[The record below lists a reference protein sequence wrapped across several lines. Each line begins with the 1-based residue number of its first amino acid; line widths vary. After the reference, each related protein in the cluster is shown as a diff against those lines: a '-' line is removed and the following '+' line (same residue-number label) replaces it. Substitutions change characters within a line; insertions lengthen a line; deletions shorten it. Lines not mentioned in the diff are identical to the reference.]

1 MITLQNVSFSYSG
14 EHGTGDGVSEIDLT
28 IKDGEFIVLCG
39 ESGCGKTT
47 VTRLINGLAPHFYEG
62 EMSGSVMIGDVCVN
76 TENLSD
82 IAALTGSVFQNPKSQ
97 FFNLDTTGELV
108 FGCENLGIPR
118 EQIQQR
124 LEKTKRDLQ
133 LDNLMDRDIF
143 ELSGGEKQQIACA
156 SCYTADP
163 RVFVL
168 DEPSSNLDKRAIQR
182 LHRMLVKIKAA
193 GKTVIIAEHR
203 LYYLM
208 DVADRFIYMRSGKIE
223 RIFTRDEMKALTESD
238 LTALGLRLTDMQSLA
253 VLARKEDAARETPVK
268 CSTPKTAAK
277 DGAPITDTELS
288 GEQPVKNNASSESQL
303 VSKPA
308 LEALDITCGYGST
321 RVLDIERLALPE
333 HSIVALIG
341 DNGSGKSTFAQAL
354 AGLIPSNGSIA
365 VGGAYLTAEERS
377 KRSFMVMQDVNR
389 QLFADSV
396 LEEVMMNTG
405 ASAADAEAVLARL
418 GILELKDRHPASL
431 SGGQKQRT
439 AIASA
444 LCAKKDLLIFDEPTS
459 GLDRRGM
466 ERFGSLLRELQTS
479 AALSLVIT
487 HDPELIM
494 SCCTHILHIENGRVL
509 AFYPLNK
516 AGIER
521 VSSYF
526 LQESDENTSRK
537 RDKQSSISKILQYAG
552 AHRRTIY
559 KAALCMTLGAA
570 ASIIPYL
577 LVYTILEQVLNGSV
591 PTLAGSGKMLAGIL
605 LAEIVYAVFY
615 MYGFQLSHRAAYN
628 TLENIRRFLQENLE
642 RKPLGKV
649 REMGSGAIKKLF
661 TDDIESIELLLAH
674 MIPEGIANLTVAVF
688 ALVTILVIDWQLAL
702 LTCVV
707 IALGISISGQM
718 YRVGVEQMGSYFAA
732 AKRLNNTIIE
742 YVNGMEVV
750 RVFNRQDE
758 FGERFASS
766 VTAYRDFALSWYKV
780 SFPWMALYG
789 SLFSNILLYSLP
801 FGTLLILLGQLTLA
815 RYILAICLSFGIAPL
830 LLRCMSFIGAVPQAS
845 YKIQALEKAF
855 DSCGGVNTPTL
866 CVVTKGIKPDCNHL
880 MRTTHPDDCVG
891 VVDYPELKTGTAPFS
906 GTGHDIEFRN
916 VRFAYK
922 DLEVLKDVSFTA
934 QERQMTAL
942 VGASGSGKSTAAK
955 LLVHYYDVSGGEVLI
970 GGQNI
975 REMSLEALNEQI
987 AYVSQDVFLFN
998 KSIADNIRI
1007 GKKGATDEEI
1017 IAAAKKTQADE
1028 FIRELPDGYATLAGE
1043 AGSKL
1048 SGGQRQRI
1056 AFARAILKDAPIVIL
1071 DEATAFI
1078 DPENEQKMNQAI
1090 FEIVR
1095 DKTVIVIAHKMK
1107 SIMNANR
1114 IIVLKDGRIA
1124 ASGCHAELIKNCP
1137 EYQNLWRISEET
1149 ADWTVRGKEKKTL

>member
-1 MITLQNVSFSYSG
+1 MLKTSLFSYSG

-28 IKDGEFIVLCG
+28 IKDGEFVVLCG

-193 GKTVIIAEHR
+193 GKTVVIAEHR

-208 DVADRFIYMRSGKIE
+208 DVADRFIYMRGGRIE
-223 RIFTRDEMKALTESD
+223 RIFTRDEMKALSESD
-238 LTALGLRLTDMQSLA
+238 LTTLGLRLTDMQFLA
-253 VLARKEDAARETPVK
+253 ALARKEDAAQETPVK
-268 CSTPKTAAK
+268 SSTLPET
-277 DGAPITDTELS
+277 
-288 GEQPVKNNASSESQL
+288 QP

-308 LEALDITCGYGST
+308 LEALDVTCGYGST

-494 SCCTHILHIENGRVL
+494 RCCTHILHIENGRVL
-509 AFYPLNK
+509 AFYPLNQ

-521 VSSYF
+521 VSAYF
-526 LQESDENTSRK
+526 LQGSDENTSRK
-537 RDKQSSISKILQYAG
+537 RDKQSSIGKILQYAG

-605 LAEIVYAVFY
+605 LAEIVYAVLY

-642 RKPLGKV
+642 RKPLGKI

-661 TDDIESIELLLAH
+661 IDDIESIELLLAH

-688 ALVTILVIDWQLAL
+688 ALVFLLVIDWQLAL
-702 LTCVV
+702 VTCVV
-707 IALGISISGQM
+707 IALGISVSGQM
-718 YRVGVEQMGSYFAA
+718 YRVGIDQMGSYFAA

-801 FGTLLILLGQLTLA
+801 FGTLLILLGQLTLT
-815 RYILAICLSFGIAPL
+815 RYILIICLSFGIAPL

-855 DSCGGVNTPTL
+855 
-866 CVVTKGIKPDCNHL
+866 
-880 MRTTHPDDCVG
+880 
-891 VVDYPELKTGTAPFS
+891 DYPELKTGTAPFS

-1007 GKKGATDEEI
+1007 GKKSATDDEV
-1017 IAAAKKTQADE
+1017 IAAAKKAQADE

-1090 FEIVR
+1090 SEIVR
-1095 DKTVIVIAHKMK
+1095 DKTIIVIAHKMK

-1124 ASGCHAELIKNCP
+1124 ASGCHAELIKTSP

-1149 ADWTVRGKEKKTL
+1149 ADWTVRGK

>member
-1 MITLQNVSFSYSG
+1 MINFKNVSFSYSG

-28 IKDGEFIVLCG
+28 IKDGEFVVLCG

-62 EMSGSVMIGDVCVN
+62 EMSGSVMIGDVRVN

-193 GKTVIIAEHR
+193 GKTVVIAEHR

-223 RIFTRDEMKALTESD
+223 RIFTRDEMKALSESD
-238 LTALGLRLTDMQSLA
+238 LTALGLRLTDMQFLA
-253 VLARKEDAARETPVK
+253 ALARKEDAARETPVK
-268 CSTPKTAAK
+268 GSTPKTAAK
-277 DGAPITDTELS
+277 DGAPIIDTELS
-288 GEQPVKNNASSESQL
+288 GEQQVKNNASSESQL

-308 LEALDITCGYGST
+308 LEALDVTCGYGST

-466 ERFGSLLRELQTS
+466 ERFGSLLRDLQTS

-707 IALGISISGQM
+707 IALGISVSGQM

-815 RYILAICLSFGIAPL
+815 RYILIICLSFGIAPL

-855 DSCGGVNTPTL
+855 D
-866 CVVTKGIKPDCNHL
+866 
-880 MRTTHPDDCVG
+880 
-891 VVDYPELKTGTAPFS
+891 YPELKTGMAPFS
-906 GTGHDIEFRN
+906 GMGHDIEFRN

-975 REMSLEALNEQI
+975 RDMSLEALNEQI

-1017 IAAAKKTQADE
+1017 IAAAKKAQADE

-1078 DPENEQKMNQAI
+1078 DPENEQKMNQGLR
-1090 FEIVR
+1090 EIVR
-1095 DKTVIVIAHKMK
+1095 DKTVIVIAHKMQ
-1107 SIMNANR
+1107 SIMNADR

-1124 ASGCHAELIKNCP
+1124 GHGRHTELIETCT

-1149 ADWTVRGKEKKTL
+1149 AEWTVRGKENRDEK

>member
-28 IKDGEFIVLCG
+28 IKDGEFVVLCG

-193 GKTVIIAEHR
+193 GKTVVIAEHR

-208 DVADRFIYMRSGKIE
+208 DVVDRFIYMRGGRIE
-223 RIFTRDEMKALTESD
+223 RIFTRDEMKALSESD
-238 LTALGLRLTDMQSLA
+238 LTTLGLRLTDMQFLA
-253 VLARKEDAARETPVK
+253 ALARKEDAAQETLVK
-268 CSTPKTAAK
+268 SSTLPET
-277 DGAPITDTELS
+277 
-288 GEQPVKNNASSESQL
+288 QP

-308 LEALDITCGYGST
+308 LEALDVTCGYGST

-365 VGGAYLTAEERS
+365 VGGAYLAAEERS

-405 ASAADAEAVLARL
+405 ASAADAEEVLARL

-444 LCAKKDLLIFDEPTS
+444 LCAKKDVLIFDEPTS

-521 VSSYF
+521 VSTYF

-552 AHRRTIY
+552 AHRHTIY
-559 KAALCMTLGAA
+559 QAALCMTLGAA

-707 IALGISISGQM
+707 IALGISVSGQM

-815 RYILAICLSFGIAPL
+815 RYILIICLSFGIAPL

-855 DSCGGVNTPTL
+855 
-866 CVVTKGIKPDCNHL
+866 
-880 MRTTHPDDCVG
+880 
-891 VVDYPELKTGTAPFS
+891 DYPELKTGTAPFS

-942 VGASGSGKSTAAK
+942 VGSSGSGKSTAAK

-1017 IAAAKKTQADE
+1017 IAAAKKAQADE

-1056 AFARAILKDAPIVIL
+1056 AFARAILKDASIVIL

-1090 FEIVR
+1090 SEIVR
-1095 DKTVIVIAHKMK
+1095 DKTIIVIAHKMK

-1124 ASGCHAELIKNCP
+1124 ASGCHAELIKTCP

>member
-1 MITLQNVSFSYSG
+1 MINFKNVSFSYSG

-28 IKDGEFIVLCG
+28 IKDGEFVVLCG

-62 EMSGSVMIGDVCVN
+62 GMSGSVMIGDVCVN

-163 RVFVL
+163 QVFVL

-193 GKTVIIAEHR
+193 GKTVVIAEHR

-223 RIFTRDEMKALTESD
+223 RIFTRDEMKALSESD
-238 LTALGLRLTDMQSLA
+238 LTALGLRLTNMESLA
-253 VLARKEDAARETPVK
+253 VLARKEDAAQKTPVK
-268 CSTPKTAAK
+268 SSTPKTAAK

-288 GEQPVKNNASSESQL
+288 GEQPVKNNASPESQL

-308 LEALDITCGYGST
+308 LEALDVTCGYGST

-405 ASAADAEAVLARL
+405 ASAADAEEVLARL

-559 KAALCMTLGAA
+559 QAALCMTLGAA
-570 ASIIPYL
+570 ASIVPYL

-707 IALGISISGQM
+707 IALGISVSGQM

-789 SLFSNILLYSLP
+789 SLFSNILLYTLP

-815 RYILAICLSFGIAPL
+815 RYILIICLSFGIAPL

-855 DSCGGVNTPTL
+855 
-866 CVVTKGIKPDCNHL
+866 
-880 MRTTHPDDCVG
+880 
-891 VVDYPELKTGTAPFS
+891 DYPELKTGTAPFS

-975 REMSLEALNEQI
+975 HEMSLEALNERI

-1017 IAAAKKTQADE
+1017 IAAAKKAQADE

-1090 FEIVR
+1090 SEIVR

-1124 ASGCHAELIKNCP
+1124 ASGCHAELIKTSP

-1149 ADWTVRGKEKKTL
+1149 ADWTVRGKEGRPL

>member
-1 MITLQNVSFSYSG
+1 MINFKNVSFSYSG

-28 IKDGEFIVLCG
+28 IKDGEFVVLCG

-156 SCYTADP
+156 SCYTAAP
-163 RVFVL
+163 GVFVL

-182 LHRMLVKIKAA
+182 LHRMLIKIKAA
-193 GKTVIIAEHR
+193 GKTVVIAEHR

-223 RIFTRDEMKALTESD
+223 RIFTRDEMKALSESD
-238 LTALGLRLTDMQSLA
+238 LAALGLRLTDMQFLA
-253 VLARKEDAARETPVK
+253 ALARKEDAAQETTVK
-268 CSTPKTAAK
+268 HST
-277 DGAPITDTELS
+277 PITDGELPEGRPAKNGEPSVSQSYTE
-288 GEQPVKNNASSESQL
+288 P

-308 LEALDITCGYGST
+308 LEALDVTCGYGST

-333 HSIVALIG
+333 HSVVALIG
-341 DNGSGKSTFAQAL
+341 DNGSGKSTFAQVL

-405 ASAADAEAVLARL
+405 VSAADAEAVLARL

-526 LQESDENTSRK
+526 LQENDENTSRK

-559 KAALCMTLGAA
+559 QAALCMTLGAA

-707 IALGISISGQM
+707 IALGISVSGQM
-718 YRVGVEQMGSYFAA
+718 YRVGVEQIGSYFAA

-815 RYILAICLSFGIAPL
+815 RYILIICLSFGIAPL

-855 DSCGGVNTPTL
+855 
-866 CVVTKGIKPDCNHL
+866 
-880 MRTTHPDDCVG
+880 
-891 VVDYPELKTGTAPFS
+891 DYPELKTGTAPFS

-955 LLVHYYDVSGGEVLI
+955 LLVHYYDVSGGGVLI

-975 REMSLEALNEQI
+975 REMGLEALNEQI

-1017 IAAAKKTQADE
+1017 IAAAKKAQADE

-1056 AFARAILKDAPIVIL
+1056 AFARAILKDAPIVVL

-1090 FEIVR
+1090 SEIVR

-1124 ASGCHAELIKNCP
+1124 ASGCHAELIKTSP

-1149 ADWTVRGKEKKTL
+1149 TDWTVRGK

>member
-1 MITLQNVSFSYSG
+1 M
-14 EHGTGDGVSEIDLT
+14 
-28 IKDGEFIVLCG
+28 
-39 ESGCGKTT
+39 
-47 VTRLINGLAPHFYEG
+47 
-62 EMSGSVMIGDVCVN
+62 
-76 TENLSD
+76 
-82 IAALTGSVFQNPKSQ
+82 
-97 FFNLDTTGELV
+97 
-108 FGCENLGIPR
+108 
-118 EQIQQR
+118 
-124 LEKTKRDLQ
+124 
-133 LDNLMDRDIF
+133 
-143 ELSGGEKQQIACA
+143 
-156 SCYTADP
+156 
-163 RVFVL
+163 
-168 DEPSSNLDKRAIQR
+168 
-182 LHRMLVKIKAA
+182 
-193 GKTVIIAEHR
+193 
-203 LYYLM
+203 
-208 DVADRFIYMRSGKIE
+208 
-223 RIFTRDEMKALTESD
+223 
-238 LTALGLRLTDMQSLA
+238 
-253 VLARKEDAARETPVK
+253 
-268 CSTPKTAAK
+268 
-277 DGAPITDTELS
+277 
-288 GEQPVKNNASSESQL
+288 
-303 VSKPA
+303 
-308 LEALDITCGYGST
+308 
-321 RVLDIERLALPE
+321 LDIERLALPE

-354 AGLIPSNGSIA
+354 AGLIPANGSIA
-365 VGGAYLTAEERS
+365 VDGAYMTAEERS
-377 KRSFMVMQDVNR
+377 TCSFMVMQDVNR

-405 ASAADAEAVLARL
+405 ASAVDAEAILERL

-444 LCAKKDLLIFDEPTS
+444 LCAKKDVLLFDEPTS

-479 AALSLVIT
+479 AALLLVIT

-521 VSSYF
+521 VSAYF

-537 RDKQSSISKILQYAG
+537 RDKQSSVSKILQYAG

-559 KAALCMTLGAA
+559 QAALCMTLGAA
-570 ASIIPYL
+570 ASIVPYL
-577 LVYTILEQVLNGSV
+577 LVYTILEQVLTGSV
-591 PTLAGSGKMLAGIL
+591 PTLAGNGKMLAGIL
-605 LAEIVYAVFY
+605 FAQVVYAVLY

-649 REMGSGAIKKLF
+649 KEMGSGAIKKLF

-674 MIPEGIANLTVAVF
+674 IIPEGIANLTVAVF
-688 ALVTILVIDWQLAL
+688 ALAVLLVIDWQLAL

-707 IALGISISGQM
+707 IALGISVSGQM
-718 YRVGVEQMGSYFAA
+718 YRVGIDQMGSYFAA

-758 FGERFASS
+758 FGARFASS

-801 FGTLLILLGQLTLA
+801 FGTLLLLLDQLSLA

-830 LLRCMSFIGAVPQAS
+830 LLRCMSFIGAIPQAS

-855 DSCGGVNTPTL
+855 D
-866 CVVTKGIKPDCNHL
+866 
-880 MRTTHPDDCVG
+880 
-891 VVDYPELKTGTAPFS
+891 YPELKTGTALFS
-906 GTGHDIEFRN
+906 GTDHSIEFRN

-934 QERQMTAL
+934 HERQMTAL

-998 KSIADNIRI
+998 KSIADNIRL
-1007 GKKGATDEEI
+1007 GKKGATDEEV
-1017 IAAAKKTQADE
+1017 IAATKKAQADD

-1056 AFARAILKDAPIVIL
+1056 SFARAILKDAPIVIL

-1090 FEIVR
+1090 REIVR
-1095 DKTVIVIAHKMK
+1095 NKTVIVIAHKMQ
-1107 SIMNANR
+1107 SIMNAGN

-1124 ASGCHAELIKNCP
+1124 ASGRHARLIETCP

-1149 ADWTVRGKEKKTL
+1149 ADWTVGENEGKEGNPL

>member
-1 MITLQNVSFSYSG
+1 MINFKNVSFSYSG

-28 IKDGEFIVLCG
+28 IKDGEFVVLCG

-193 GKTVIIAEHR
+193 GKTVVIAEHR

-208 DVADRFIYMRSGKIE
+208 DVADRFIYMRGGRIE
-223 RIFTRDEMKALTESD
+223 RIFTRDEMKALSESD
-238 LTALGLRLTDMQSLA
+238 LTTLGLRLTDMQFLA
-253 VLARKEDAARETPVK
+253 ALARKEDAAQETPVK
-268 CSTPKTAAK
+268 SSTLPET
-277 DGAPITDTELS
+277 
-288 GEQPVKNNASSESQL
+288 QP

-308 LEALDITCGYGST
+308 LEALDVTCGYGST

-494 SCCTHILHIENGRVL
+494 RCCTHILHIENGRVL
-509 AFYPLNK
+509 AFYPLNQ

-521 VSSYF
+521 VSAYF
-526 LQESDENTSRK
+526 LQGSDENTSRK
-537 RDKQSSISKILQYAG
+537 RDKQSSIGKILQYAG

-605 LAEIVYAVFY
+605 LAEIVYAVLY

-642 RKPLGKV
+642 RKPLGKI

-661 TDDIESIELLLAH
+661 IDDIESIELLLAH

-688 ALVTILVIDWQLAL
+688 ALVFLLVIDWQLAL
-702 LTCVV
+702 VTCVV
-707 IALGISISGQM
+707 IALGISVSGQM
-718 YRVGVEQMGSYFAA
+718 YRVGIDQMGSYFAA

-801 FGTLLILLGQLTLA
+801 FGTLLILLGQLTLT
-815 RYILAICLSFGIAPL
+815 RYILIICLSFGIAPL

-855 DSCGGVNTPTL
+855 
-866 CVVTKGIKPDCNHL
+866 
-880 MRTTHPDDCVG
+880 
-891 VVDYPELKTGTAPFS
+891 DYPELKTGTAPFS

-1007 GKKGATDEEI
+1007 GKKSATDDEV
-1017 IAAAKKTQADE
+1017 IAAAKKAQADE

-1090 FEIVR
+1090 SEIVR
-1095 DKTVIVIAHKMK
+1095 DKTIIVIAHKMK

-1124 ASGCHAELIKNCP
+1124 ASGCHAELIKTSP

-1149 ADWTVRGKEKKTL
+1149 ADWTVRGK

>member
-1 MITLQNVSFSYSG
+1 MINFKNVSFSYSG
-14 EHGTGDGVSEIDLT
+14 EHGTGDGVFEIDLT
-28 IKDGEFIVLCG
+28 IKDGEFVVLCG

-62 EMSGSVMIGDVCVN
+62 EMSGSVMIDDVCVN

-182 LHRMLVKIKAA
+182 LHRMLIKIKAA
-193 GKTVIIAEHR
+193 GKTVVIAEHR

-223 RIFTRDEMKALTESD
+223 RIFTRDEMKALSESD
-238 LTALGLRLTDMQSLA
+238 LTVLGLRLTNMQSLA
-253 VLARKEDAARETPVK
+253 ALVRKEDAARETPVK
-268 CSTPKTAAK
+268 SST
-277 DGAPITDTELS
+277 
-288 GEQPVKNNASSESQL
+288 QPESQL

-308 LEALDITCGYGST
+308 LEALDVTCGYGST

-405 ASAADAEAVLARL
+405 ASAADAEEVLARL
-418 GILELKDRHPASL
+418 GILELKDRHPAAL

-559 KAALCMTLGAA
+559 QAALCMTLGAA
-570 ASIIPYL
+570 ASIVPYL

-707 IALGISISGQM
+707 IALGISVSGQM

-789 SLFSNILLYSLP
+789 SLFSNILLYTLP

-815 RYILAICLSFGIAPL
+815 RYILIICLSFGIAPL

-855 DSCGGVNTPTL
+855 
-866 CVVTKGIKPDCNHL
+866 
-880 MRTTHPDDCVG
+880 
-891 VVDYPELKTGTAPFS
+891 DYPELKTGTAPFS

-934 QERQMTAL
+934 HERQMTAL

-970 GGQNI
+970 GRQNI

-1017 IAAAKKTQADE
+1017 IAAAKKAQADE

-1048 SGGQRQRI
+1048 SGGQRQRV

-1090 FEIVR
+1090 SEIVR

-1124 ASGCHAELIKNCP
+1124 ASGCHAELIKTCP

-1149 ADWTVRGKEKKTL
+1149 TDWTVRGK

>member
-1 MITLQNVSFSYSG
+1 MINFKNVSFSYSG

-28 IKDGEFIVLCG
+28 IKDGEFVVLCG

-124 LEKTKRDLQ
+124 LKKTKRDLQ

-223 RIFTRDEMKALTESD
+223 RIFTRDEMKALSESD
-238 LTALGLRLTDMQSLA
+238 LTALGLRLADMQSLA
-253 VLARKEDAARETPVK
+253 VLARKEDATRETSVK
-268 CSTPKTAAK
+268 SSTPPET
-277 DGAPITDTELS
+277 
-288 GEQPVKNNASSESQL
+288 QP

-308 LEALDITCGYGST
+308 LEALDVTCGYGST

-405 ASAADAEAVLARL
+405 ASAADAEVVLARL
-418 GILELKDRHPASL
+418 RILELKDRHPASL

-444 LCAKKDLLIFDEPTS
+444 LCAKKDVLIFDEPTS

-466 ERFGSLLRELQTS
+466 ERFGSLLRDLQTS

-552 AHRRTIY
+552 THRRTIY
-559 KAALCMTLGAA
+559 QAALCMTLGAA

-577 LVYTILEQVLNGSV
+577 LVYTILEQVLNGLV

-707 IALGISISGQM
+707 IALGISVSGQM

-815 RYILAICLSFGIAPL
+815 RYILIICLSFGIAPL

-855 DSCGGVNTPTL
+855 D
-866 CVVTKGIKPDCNHL
+866 
-880 MRTTHPDDCVG
+880 
-891 VVDYPELKTGTAPFS
+891 YPELKAGTAPFS
-906 GTGHDIEFRN
+906 GMGHDIEFRN

-975 REMSLEALNEQI
+975 RDMSLEALNEQI

-1017 IAAAKKTQADE
+1017 IAAAKKAQADE

-1090 FEIVR
+1090 GEIVR

-1114 IIVLKDGRIA
+1114 IILLKDGRIA
-1124 ASGCHAELIKNCP
+1124 ASGCHAELIKTSP

-1149 ADWTVRGKEKKTL
+1149 ADWTVRGK

>member
-1 MITLQNVSFSYSG
+1 MINFKNVSFSYSG
-14 EHGTGDGVSEIDLT
+14 EHGTGDGVFEIDLT
-28 IKDGEFIVLCG
+28 IKDGEFVVLCG

-62 EMSGSVMIGDVCVN
+62 EMSGSVMIDDVCVN

-182 LHRMLVKIKAA
+182 LHRMLIKIKAA
-193 GKTVIIAEHR
+193 GKTVVIAEHR

-223 RIFTRDEMKALTESD
+223 RIFTRDEMKALSESD
-238 LTALGLRLTDMQSLA
+238 LTVLGLRLTNMQSLA
-253 VLARKEDAARETPVK
+253 ALVRKEDAARETPVK
-268 CSTPKTAAK
+268 SST
-277 DGAPITDTELS
+277 
-288 GEQPVKNNASSESQL
+288 QPESQL

-308 LEALDITCGYGST
+308 LEALDVTCGYGST

-405 ASAADAEAVLARL
+405 ASAADAEEVLARL

-559 KAALCMTLGAA
+559 QAALCMTLGAA
-570 ASIIPYL
+570 ASIVPYL

-707 IALGISISGQM
+707 IALGISVSGQM

-789 SLFSNILLYSLP
+789 SLFSNILLYTLP

-815 RYILAICLSFGIAPL
+815 RYILIICLSFGIAPL

-855 DSCGGVNTPTL
+855 
-866 CVVTKGIKPDCNHL
+866 
-880 MRTTHPDDCVG
+880 
-891 VVDYPELKTGTAPFS
+891 DYPELKTGTAPFS

-934 QERQMTAL
+934 HERQMTAL
-942 VGASGSGKSTAAK
+942 VGAGGSGKSTAAK

-970 GGQNI
+970 GRQNI

-1017 IAAAKKTQADE
+1017 IAAAKKAQADE

-1048 SGGQRQRI
+1048 SGGQRQRV

-1090 FEIVR
+1090 SEIVR

-1124 ASGCHAELIKNCP
+1124 ASGCHAELIKTCP

-1149 ADWTVRGKEKKTL
+1149 TDWTVRGK

>member
-1 MITLQNVSFSYSG
+1 MINFKNVSFSYSG

-28 IKDGEFIVLCG
+28 IKDGEFVVLCG

-62 EMSGSVMIGDVCVN
+62 GMSGSVMIGDVCVN

-108 FGCENLGIPR
+108 FGCENLGISR

-163 RVFVL
+163 GVFVL

-193 GKTVIIAEHR
+193 GKTVVIAEHR

-223 RIFTRDEMKALTESD
+223 RIFTRDEMKALSESD
-238 LTALGLRLTDMQSLA
+238 LTVLGLRLTNMQSLA
-253 VLARKEDAARETPVK
+253 ALVRKEDAARETPVK
-268 CSTPKTAAK
+268 SST
-277 DGAPITDTELS
+277 
-288 GEQPVKNNASSESQL
+288 QPESQL

-308 LEALDITCGYGST
+308 LEALDVTCGYGST

-466 ERFGSLLRELQTS
+466 ERFGSLLRDLQTS
-479 AALSLVIT
+479 AAISLVIT

-559 KAALCMTLGAA
+559 QAALCMTLGAA

-605 LAEIVYAVFY
+605 LTEIVYAVFY

-707 IALGISISGQM
+707 IALGISVSGQM

-815 RYILAICLSFGIAPL
+815 RYILTICLSFGIAPL

-855 DSCGGVNTPTL
+855 D
-866 CVVTKGIKPDCNHL
+866 
-880 MRTTHPDDCVG
+880 
-891 VVDYPELKTGTAPFS
+891 YPELKAGTAPFS
-906 GTGHDIEFRN
+906 GMGHDIEFRN

-955 LLVHYYDVSGGEVLI
+955 LLVHYYDVSGGGVLI

-975 REMSLEALNEQI
+975 RDMSLEALNEQI

-1017 IAAAKKTQADE
+1017 IAAAKKAQADE

-1056 AFARAILKDAPIVIL
+1056 AFARAILKDY
-1071 DEATAFI
+1071 F
-1078 DPENEQKMNQAI
+1078 
-1090 FEIVR
+1090 
-1095 DKTVIVIAHKMK
+1095 
-1107 SIMNANR
+1107 
-1114 IIVLKDGRIA
+1114 G
-1124 ASGCHAELIKNCP
+1124 
-1137 EYQNLWRISEET
+1137 
-1149 ADWTVRGKEKKTL
+1149 

>member
-193 GKTVIIAEHR
+193 GKTVVIAEHR

-223 RIFTRDEMKALTESD
+223 RMFTRDEMKALSESE

-253 VLARKEDAARETPVK
+253 VLARKEDAAQETPLK
-268 CSTPKTAAK
+268 SSTPKTAAK

-288 GEQPVKNNASSESQL
+288 GEQSVKNIAPPETQP

-308 LEALDITCGYGST
+308 LEALDVTCGYGST

-444 LCAKKDLLIFDEPTS
+444 LCAKKDVLIFDEPTS

-537 RDKQSSISKILQYAG
+537 RDKQSAISKILQYAG

-570 ASIIPYL
+570 ASIVPYL

-707 IALGISISGQM
+707 IALGISVSGQM

-815 RYILAICLSFGIAPL
+815 RYILTICLSFGIAPL

-855 DSCGGVNTPTL
+855 D
-866 CVVTKGIKPDCNHL
+866 
-880 MRTTHPDDCVG
+880 
-891 VVDYPELKTGTAPFS
+891 YPELKTGTAPFS
-906 GTGHDIEFRN
+906 GTGHNIEFRN

-1017 IAAAKKTQADE
+1017 IAAAKKAQADE

-1090 FEIVR
+1090 SEIVR
-1095 DKTVIVIAHKMK
+1095 DKTIIVIAHKMK

-1124 ASGCHAELIKNCP
+1124 ASGCHAELIKTCP

>member
-1 MITLQNVSFSYSG
+1 VINFKNVSFSYSG

-28 IKDGEFIVLCG
+28 IKDGEFVVLCG

-163 RVFVL
+163 QVFVL

-182 LHRMLVKIKAA
+182 LHRMLVKIKAE
-193 GKTVIIAEHR
+193 GKTVVIAEHR

-208 DVADRFIYMRSGKIE
+208 DTADRFIYMRSGKIE
-223 RIFTRDEMKALTESD
+223 RMFTRDEMKALSESE

-253 VLARKEDAARETPVK
+253 VLARKEDAARETSVK
-268 CSTPKTAAK
+268 GSTPKTAAK
-277 DGAPITDTELS
+277 DGAPITDTEQS
-288 GEQPVKNNASSESQL
+288 GEQPVKSIAPSESQL

-308 LEALDITCGYGST
+308 LEALDVTCGYGST
-321 RVLDIERLALPE
+321 HVLDIERLVLPE

-405 ASAADAEAVLARL
+405 ASAADAEAILARL

-444 LCAKKDLLIFDEPTS
+444 LCAKKDVLIFDEPTS

-466 ERFGSLLRELQTS
+466 ERFGSLLRDLQTS

-559 KAALCMTLGAA
+559 QAALCMTLGAA

-707 IALGISISGQM
+707 IALGISVSGQM

-815 RYILAICLSFGIAPL
+815 RYILIICLSFGIAPL

-855 DSCGGVNTPTL
+855 
-866 CVVTKGIKPDCNHL
+866 
-880 MRTTHPDDCVG
+880 
-891 VVDYPELKTGTAPFS
+891 DYPELKTGTAPFS

-1017 IAAAKKTQADE
+1017 IAAAKKAQADE

-1090 FEIVR
+1090 SEIVR

-1124 ASGCHAELIKNCP
+1124 ASGCHAELIKTCP

>member
-1 MITLQNVSFSYSG
+1 MINFKNVSFSYSG

-28 IKDGEFIVLCG
+28 IKDGEFVVLCG
-39 ESGCGKTT
+39 KSGCGKTT

-182 LHRMLVKIKAA
+182 LYRMLIKIKAA
-193 GKTVIIAEHR
+193 GKTVVIAEHR

-223 RIFTRDEMKALTESD
+223 RIFTRDEMKALSESD
-238 LTALGLRLTDMQSLA
+238 LTALGLRLTDMQFLA
-253 VLARKEDAARETPVK
+253 ALARKEDAAQETPVK
-268 CSTPKTAAK
+268 SSTSPET
-277 DGAPITDTELS
+277 
-288 GEQPVKNNASSESQL
+288 QP

-308 LEALDITCGYGST
+308 LEALDVTCGYGST

-459 GLDRRGM
+459 GLDRLGM
-466 ERFGSLLRELQTS
+466 ERFGSLLRDLQTS

-559 KAALCMTLGAA
+559 QAALCMTLGAA

-707 IALGISISGQM
+707 IALGISVSGQM

-815 RYILAICLSFGIAPL
+815 RYILIICLSFGIAPL

-855 DSCGGVNTPTL
+855 D
-866 CVVTKGIKPDCNHL
+866 
-880 MRTTHPDDCVG
+880 
-891 VVDYPELKTGTAPFS
+891 YPELKTGTAPFS
-906 GTGHDIEFRN
+906 GTGHSIEFRN

-955 LLVHYYDVSGGEVLI
+955 LLVHYYDVSGGGVLI

-975 REMSLEALNEQI
+975 REMSLETLNEQI

-1017 IAAAKKTQADE
+1017 IAAAKKAQADE
-1028 FIRELPDGYATLAGE
+1028 FIRELPDGYATFAGE

-1090 FEIVR
+1090 SEIVR

-1124 ASGCHAELIKNCP
+1124 ASGCHAELIKTCP

-1149 ADWTVRGKEKKTL
+1149 ADWTVRGK

>member
-1 MITLQNVSFSYSG
+1 MINFKNVSFSYSG
-14 EHGTGDGVSEIDLT
+14 EHGTGDGVSGIDLT
-28 IKDGEFIVLCG
+28 IKDGEFVVLCG

-163 RVFVL
+163 GVFVL

-182 LHRMLVKIKAA
+182 LHRMLVKIKAE
-193 GKTVIIAEHR
+193 GKTVVIAEHR

-223 RIFTRDEMKALTESD
+223 RIFTRDEMKALSESD
-238 LTALGLRLTDMQSLA
+238 LTASGLRLTNMQSLA
-253 VLARKEDAARETPVK
+253 ALVRKEDAARETLVK
-268 CSTPKTAAK
+268 SSTPPET
-277 DGAPITDTELS
+277 
-288 GEQPVKNNASSESQL
+288 QP

-308 LEALDITCGYGST
+308 LEALDVTCGYGST

-444 LCAKKDLLIFDEPTS
+444 LCAKKDVLIFDEPTS

-466 ERFGSLLRELQTS
+466 ERFGSLLRDLQTS
-479 AALSLVIT
+479 AAISLVIT

-570 ASIIPYL
+570 ASIIPYP

-591 PTLAGSGKMLAGIL
+591 PTLVGSGKMLAGIL

-707 IALGISISGQM
+707 IALGISVSGQM

-815 RYILAICLSFGIAPL
+815 RYILIICLSFGIAPL

-845 YKIQALEKAF
+845 YKIQALEQAF
-855 DSCGGVNTPTL
+855 
-866 CVVTKGIKPDCNHL
+866 
-880 MRTTHPDDCVG
+880 
-891 VVDYPELKTGTAPFS
+891 DYPELKTGTAPFS
-906 GTGHDIEFRN
+906 GTGHSIEFRN

-934 QERQMTAL
+934 HERQMTAL

-970 GGQNI
+970 GRQNI

-1017 IAAAKKTQADE
+1017 IAAAKKAQADE

-1048 SGGQRQRI
+1048 SGGQRQRV

-1090 FEIVR
+1090 SEIVR

-1107 SIMNANR
+1107 SIMNADR
-1114 IIVLKDGRIA
+1114 IIVLKDGHIA
-1124 ASGCHAELIKNCP
+1124 ASGCHAELIKACP

>member
-1 MITLQNVSFSYSG
+1 MINFKNVSFSYSG

-28 IKDGEFIVLCG
+28 IKDGEFVVLCG

-118 EQIQQR
+118 GQIQQR

-182 LHRMLVKIKAA
+182 LHRMLIKIKAA
-193 GKTVIIAEHR
+193 GKTVVIAEHR

-223 RIFTRDEMKALTESD
+223 RIFTRDEMKALSESD

-253 VLARKEDAARETPVK
+253 VLARKENAARETPVK
-268 CSTPKTAAK
+268 GSTP
-277 DGAPITDTELS
+277 P
-288 GEQPVKNNASSESQL
+288 ESQP

-308 LEALDITCGYGST
+308 LEALDVTCGYGST

-389 QLFADSV
+389 QLFADSI

-405 ASAADAEAVLARL
+405 ASAADAEAVLVRL

-559 KAALCMTLGAA
+559 QAALCMTLGAA

-707 IALGISISGQM
+707 IALGISVSGQM

-815 RYILAICLSFGIAPL
+815 RYILIICLSFGIAPL

-855 DSCGGVNTPTL
+855 D
-866 CVVTKGIKPDCNHL
+866 
-880 MRTTHPDDCVG
+880 
-891 VVDYPELKTGTAPFS
+891 YPELKTGTAPFS
-906 GTGHDIEFRN
+906 GTGHSIEFRN

-975 REMSLEALNEQI
+975 RDMSLEALNEQI

-1017 IAAAKKTQADE
+1017 IAAAKKAQADE
-1028 FIRELPDGYATLAGE
+1028 FIRELPNGYATLAGE

-1090 FEIVR
+1090 SEIVR

-1124 ASGCHAELIKNCP
+1124 ASGCHAELIKTSP

-1149 ADWTVRGKEKKTL
+1149 ADWTVRGK

>member
-1 MITLQNVSFSYSG
+1 MINFKNVSFSYSG
-14 EHGTGDGVSEIDLT
+14 EHGTGDGVFEIDLT
-28 IKDGEFIVLCG
+28 IKDGEFVVLCG

-62 EMSGSVMIGDVCVN
+62 EMSGSVMIDDVCVN

-182 LHRMLVKIKAA
+182 LHRMLIKIKAA
-193 GKTVIIAEHR
+193 GKTVVIAEHR

-223 RIFTRDEMKALTESD
+223 RIFTRDEMKALSESD
-238 LTALGLRLTDMQSLA
+238 LTVLGLRLTNMQSLA
-253 VLARKEDAARETPVK
+253 ALVRKEDAARETPVK
-268 CSTPKTAAK
+268 SST
-277 DGAPITDTELS
+277 
-288 GEQPVKNNASSESQL
+288 QPESQL

-308 LEALDITCGYGST
+308 LEALDVTCGYGST

-405 ASAADAEAVLARL
+405 ASAADAEEVLARL

-559 KAALCMTLGAA
+559 QAALCMTLGAA
-570 ASIIPYL
+570 ASIVPYL

-707 IALGISISGQM
+707 IALGISVSGQM

-789 SLFSNILLYSLP
+789 SLFSNILLYTLP

-815 RYILAICLSFGIAPL
+815 RYILIICLSFGIAPL

-855 DSCGGVNTPTL
+855 
-866 CVVTKGIKPDCNHL
+866 
-880 MRTTHPDDCVG
+880 
-891 VVDYPELKTGTAPFS
+891 DYPELKTGTAPFS

-975 REMSLEALNEQI
+975 REMSLEALNERI

-1017 IAAAKKTQADE
+1017 IAAAKKAQADE

-1090 FEIVR
+1090 SEIVR

-1124 ASGCHAELIKNCP
+1124 ASGCHAELIKTCP

-1149 ADWTVRGKEKKTL
+1149 TDWTVRGK

>member
-1 MITLQNVSFSYSG
+1 MINFKNVSFSYSG

-28 IKDGEFIVLCG
+28 IKDGEFVVLCG

-182 LHRMLVKIKAA
+182 LHRMLIKIKAA
-193 GKTVIIAEHR
+193 GKTVVIAEHR

-223 RIFTRDEMKALTESD
+223 RIFTRDEMKALSEPD

-253 VLARKEDAARETPVK
+253 VLARKENAARETPAK
-268 CSTPKTAAK
+268 GSTPKIAAK

-288 GEQPVKNNASSESQL
+288 GEQQVKNNALLESQP

-308 LEALDITCGYGST
+308 LEALDVTCGYGST

-494 SCCTHILHIENGRVL
+494 GCCTHILHIENGRVL

-559 KAALCMTLGAA
+559 QAALCMTLGAA

-688 ALVTILVIDWQLAL
+688 ALVTILIIDWQLAL

-707 IALGISISGQM
+707 IALGISVSGQM

-815 RYILAICLSFGIAPL
+815 RYILIICLSFGIAPL

-855 DSCGGVNTPTL
+855 D
-866 CVVTKGIKPDCNHL
+866 
-880 MRTTHPDDCVG
+880 
-891 VVDYPELKTGTAPFS
+891 YPELKTGTAPFS
-906 GTGHDIEFRN
+906 GTGHSIEFRN

-955 LLVHYYDVSGGEVLI
+955 LLVHYYDVSGGGVLI

-975 REMSLEALNEQI
+975 RDMSLEALNEQI

-1017 IAAAKKTQADE
+1017 IAAAKKAQADE

-1090 FEIVR
+1090 SEIVQ

-1107 SIMNANR
+1107 SIMSANR

-1124 ASGCHAELIKNCP
+1124 TSGCHAELIKTCP

-1149 ADWTVRGKEKKTL
+1149 ADWTVRRKEKKTL

>member
-1 MITLQNVSFSYSG
+1 MINFKNVSFSYSG

-28 IKDGEFIVLCG
+28 IKDGEFVVLCG
-39 ESGCGKTT
+39 KSGCGKTT

-182 LHRMLVKIKAA
+182 LYRMLIKIKAA
-193 GKTVIIAEHR
+193 GKTVVIAEHR

-223 RIFTRDEMKALTESD
+223 RIFTRDEMKALSESD
-238 LTALGLRLTDMQSLA
+238 LTALGLRLTDMQFLA
-253 VLARKEDAARETPVK
+253 ALARKEDAAQETPVK
-268 CSTPKTAAK
+268 SSTSPET
-277 DGAPITDTELS
+277 
-288 GEQPVKNNASSESQL
+288 QP

-308 LEALDITCGYGST
+308 LEALDVTCGYGST

-459 GLDRRGM
+459 GLDRLGM
-466 ERFGSLLRELQTS
+466 ERFGSLLRDLQTS

-559 KAALCMTLGAA
+559 QAALCMTLGAA

-605 LAEIVYAVFY
+605 LAEIVYAIFY

-707 IALGISISGQM
+707 IALGISVSGQM

-815 RYILAICLSFGIAPL
+815 RYILIICLSFGIAPL

-855 DSCGGVNTPTL
+855 D
-866 CVVTKGIKPDCNHL
+866 
-880 MRTTHPDDCVG
+880 
-891 VVDYPELKTGTAPFS
+891 YPELKTGTAPFS
-906 GTGHDIEFRN
+906 GTGHSIEFRN

-975 REMSLEALNEQI
+975 RDMSLEALNEQI

-1017 IAAAKKTQADE
+1017 IAAAKKAQADE
-1028 FIRELPDGYATLAGE
+1028 FIRELPDGYATFAGE

-1090 FEIVR
+1090 SEIVR

-1124 ASGCHAELIKNCP
+1124 ASGCHAELIKTCP

-1149 ADWTVRGKEKKTL
+1149 ADWTVRGK

>member
-1 MITLQNVSFSYSG
+1 MINFKNVSFSYSG

-28 IKDGEFIVLCG
+28 IKDGEFVVLCG

-62 EMSGSVMIGDVCVN
+62 EMSGSVMIGNVCVN

-193 GKTVIIAEHR
+193 GKTVVIAEHR

-223 RIFTRDEMKALTESD
+223 RIFTRDEMKALSEPD
-238 LTALGLRLTDMQSLA
+238 LTALGLRLTNMQSLA
-253 VLARKEDAARETPVK
+253 VLARKENAARETPVK
-268 CSTPKTAAK
+268 GSTPKTAAK
-277 DGAPITDTELS
+277 DGAPITDTEQS
-288 GEQPVKNNASSESQL
+288 GEQPVKSIAPSESQP

-308 LEALDITCGYGST
+308 LEALDVTCGYGST

-559 KAALCMTLGAA
+559 QAALCMTLGAA

-591 PTLAGSGKMLAGIL
+591 PILAGSRKILAGIL

-688 ALVTILVIDWQLAL
+688 ALVTIFVIDWQLAL

-707 IALGISISGQM
+707 IALGISVSGQM

-815 RYILAICLSFGIAPL
+815 RYILIICLSFGIAPL

-855 DSCGGVNTPTL
+855 D
-866 CVVTKGIKPDCNHL
+866 
-880 MRTTHPDDCVG
+880 
-891 VVDYPELKTGTAPFS
+891 YPELKTGTAPFS
-906 GTGHDIEFRN
+906 GTGHSIEFRN

-955 LLVHYYDVSGGEVLI
+955 LLVHYYDVSGGGVLI

-1017 IAAAKKTQADE
+1017 IAAAKKAQADE

-1048 SGGQRQRI
+1048 SGGQRQRV
-1056 AFARAILKDAPIVIL
+1056 AFARSILKDAPIVIL

-1090 FEIVR
+1090 SEIVR

-1124 ASGCHAELIKNCP
+1124 ASGCHAELIKTCS

>member
-1 MITLQNVSFSYSG
+1 MINFKNVSFSYSG

-28 IKDGEFIVLCG
+28 IKDGEFVVLCG

-163 RVFVL
+163 GVFVL

-182 LHRMLVKIKAA
+182 LHRMLVKIKAE
-193 GKTVIIAEHR
+193 GKTVVIAEHR

-223 RIFTRDEMKALTESD
+223 RIFTRDEMKALSESD
-238 LTALGLRLTDMQSLA
+238 LTVLGLRLTNMQSLA
-253 VLARKEDAARETPVK
+253 ALVRKEDAARETPVK
-268 CSTPKTAAK
+268 SST
-277 DGAPITDTELS
+277 
-288 GEQPVKNNASSESQL
+288 QPESQV

-308 LEALDITCGYGST
+308 LEALDVTCGYGST
-321 RVLDIERLALPE
+321 RVLDIERLALPQ

-365 VGGAYLTAEERS
+365 VGGAYLTVEKRS

-444 LCAKKDLLIFDEPTS
+444 LCAKKDVLIFDEPTS

-466 ERFGSLLRELQTS
+466 ERFGSLLRNLQTS

-516 AGIER
+516 VGIER
-521 VSSYF
+521 ISSYF
-526 LQESDENTSRK
+526 LQESDENTSWK

-559 KAALCMTLGAA
+559 QAALCMTLGAA

-707 IALGISISGQM
+707 IALGISVSGQM

-815 RYILAICLSFGIAPL
+815 RYILTICLSFGIAPL

-855 DSCGGVNTPTL
+855 D
-866 CVVTKGIKPDCNHL
+866 
-880 MRTTHPDDCVG
+880 
-891 VVDYPELKTGTAPFS
+891 YPELKTGTAPFS
-906 GTGHDIEFRN
+906 GTGHSIEFRN

-934 QERQMTAL
+934 KERQMTAL

-955 LLVHYYDVSGGEVLI
+955 LLVHYYDVSGGGVLI

-975 REMSLEALNEQI
+975 REMSLETLNKQI

-1017 IAAAKKTQADE
+1017 IAAAKKAQADE

-1090 FEIVR
+1090 SEIVR

-1124 ASGCHAELIKNCP
+1124 ASGCHAELFKTSP

>member
-1 MITLQNVSFSYSG
+1 MINFKNVSFSYSG

-28 IKDGEFIVLCG
+28 IKDGEFVVLCG

-62 EMSGSVMIGDVCVN
+62 EISGSVMIGDVCVN

-82 IAALTGSVFQNPKSQ
+82 VAALTGSVFQNPKSQ

-182 LHRMLVKIKAA
+182 LHRMLIKIKAA
-193 GKTVIIAEHR
+193 GKTVVIAEHR

-223 RIFTRDEMKALTESD
+223 RIFTRDEMKALGESD
-238 LTALGLRLTDMQSLA
+238 LTALGLRLTNMQSLA
-253 VLARKEDAARETPVK
+253 VLARKEDAAQETPVK
-268 CSTPKTAAK
+268 HSTPKTAAK

-288 GEQPVKNNASSESQL
+288 GEQPVKNNAPLESQP

-308 LEALDITCGYGST
+308 LEALDVTCGYGST

-405 ASAADAEAVLARL
+405 ASAADAEEVLARL

-559 KAALCMTLGAA
+559 QAALCMTLGAA
-570 ASIIPYL
+570 ASIVPYL

-707 IALGISISGQM
+707 IALGISVSGQM

-815 RYILAICLSFGIAPL
+815 RYILIICLSFGIAPL

-855 DSCGGVNTPTL
+855 D
-866 CVVTKGIKPDCNHL
+866 
-880 MRTTHPDDCVG
+880 
-891 VVDYPELKTGTAPFS
+891 YPELKTGTAPFS
-906 GTGHDIEFRN
+906 GTGHSIEFRN

-955 LLVHYYDVSGGEVLI
+955 LLVHYYDVSGGGVLI

-1017 IAAAKKTQADE
+1017 IAAAKKAQADE

-1056 AFARAILKDAPIVIL
+1056 AFARAILKDAPIVVL

-1124 ASGCHAELIKNCP
+1124 ASGCHAELIKTSP

-1149 ADWTVRGKEKKTL
+1149 ADWTVRGK

>member
-1 MITLQNVSFSYSG
+1 MINFKNVSFSYSG
-14 EHGTGDGVSEIDLT
+14 EHGTGDGVSGIDLT
-28 IKDGEFIVLCG
+28 IKDGEFVVLCG

-163 RVFVL
+163 GVFVL

-182 LHRMLVKIKAA
+182 LHRMLVKIKAE
-193 GKTVIIAEHR
+193 GKTVVIAEHR

-223 RIFTRDEMKALTESD
+223 RIFTRDEMKALSESD
-238 LTALGLRLTDMQSLA
+238 LTASGLRLTNMQSLA
-253 VLARKEDAARETPVK
+253 ALVRKEDAARETPVK
-268 CSTPKTAAK
+268 SSTPPET
-277 DGAPITDTELS
+277 
-288 GEQPVKNNASSESQL
+288 QP

-308 LEALDITCGYGST
+308 LEALDVTCGYGST

-466 ERFGSLLRELQTS
+466 ERFGSLLRDLQTS
-479 AALSLVIT
+479 AAISLVIT

-552 AHRRTIY
+552 THRRTIY
-559 KAALCMTLGAA
+559 QAALCMTLGAA

-577 LVYTILEQVLNGSV
+577 LVYTILEQVLNGLV

-642 RKPLGKV
+642 RNPLGKV

-707 IALGISISGQM
+707 IALGISVSGQM

-815 RYILAICLSFGIAPL
+815 RYILIICLSFGIAPL

-855 DSCGGVNTPTL
+855 D
-866 CVVTKGIKPDCNHL
+866 
-880 MRTTHPDDCVG
+880 
-891 VVDYPELKTGTAPFS
+891 YPELKTGTAPFS
-906 GTGHDIEFRN
+906 GTGHSIEFRN

-955 LLVHYYDVSGGEVLI
+955 LLVHYYDVSGGGVLI

-1017 IAAAKKTQADE
+1017 IAAAKKAQADE

-1078 DPENEQKMNQAI
+1078 DPENEQKMSQAI
-1090 FEIVR
+1090 SEIVR

-1107 SIMNANR
+1107 SIMNAGR
-1114 IIVLKDGRIA
+1114 IIVLKDGHIA
-1124 ASGCHAELIKNCP
+1124 ASGCHAELIKACP

-1149 ADWTVRGKEKKTL
+1149 ADWTVRGK

>member
-1 MITLQNVSFSYSG
+1 MVTLQNVSFSYSG

-28 IKDGEFIVLCG
+28 IKDGEFVVLCG

-163 RVFVL
+163 QVFVL

-182 LHRMLVKIKAA
+182 LHRMLIKIKAA
-193 GKTVIIAEHR
+193 GKTVVIAEHR

-223 RIFTRDEMKALTESD
+223 RIFTRDEMKALSESD
-238 LTALGLRLTDMQSLA
+238 LTVLGLRLTNMESLA

-268 CSTPKTAAK
+268 SSTPKTAAK

-288 GEQPVKNNASSESQL
+288 GEQPVKNNASPESQL

-308 LEALDITCGYGST
+308 LEALDVTCGYGST
-321 RVLDIERLALPE
+321 RVLDIERLVLPE

-444 LCAKKDLLIFDEPTS
+444 LCAKKDVLIFDEPTS

-466 ERFGSLLRELQTS
+466 ERFGSLLRDLQTS

-559 KAALCMTLGAA
+559 QAALCMTLGAA

-707 IALGISISGQM
+707 IALGISVSGQM

-815 RYILAICLSFGIAPL
+815 RYILIICLSFGIAPL

-855 DSCGGVNTPTL
+855 
-866 CVVTKGIKPDCNHL
+866 
-880 MRTTHPDDCVG
+880 
-891 VVDYPELKTGTAPFS
+891 DYPELKTGTAPFS

-1007 GKKGATDEEI
+1007 GKKSATDEEI
-1017 IAAAKKTQADE
+1017 IAAAKKAQADE

-1090 FEIVR
+1090 GEIVR

-1107 SIMNANR
+1107 SIMSANR

-1124 ASGCHAELIKNCP
+1124 ASGCHAELIKTSP

-1149 ADWTVRGKEKKTL
+1149 ADWTVRGK

>member
-28 IKDGEFIVLCG
+28 IKDGEFVVLCG

-124 LEKTKRDLQ
+124 LEKTKRDFQ

-163 RVFVL
+163 GVFVL

-193 GKTVIIAEHR
+193 GKTVVIAEHR

-223 RIFTRDEMKALTESD
+223 RIFTRDQMKALSESD

-253 VLARKEDAARETPVK
+253 ALARKEDAAQETPVK
-268 CSTPKTAAK
+268 GSMPKTAAK

-308 LEALDITCGYGST
+308 LEALDVTCGYGST

-354 AGLIPSNGSIA
+354 AGVIPSNGSIA

-552 AHRRTIY
+552 THRRTIY
-559 KAALCMTLGAA
+559 QAALCMTLGAA

-707 IALGISISGQM
+707 IALGISVSGQM

-855 DSCGGVNTPTL
+855 D
-866 CVVTKGIKPDCNHL
+866 
-880 MRTTHPDDCVG
+880 
-891 VVDYPELKTGTAPFS
+891 YPELKTGTAPFS
-906 GTGHDIEFRN
+906 GTGHSIEFRN

-975 REMSLEALNEQI
+975 RDMSLEALNEQI

-1090 FEIVR
+1090 SEIVR

-1114 IIVLKDGRIA
+1114 IIVLKDGHIA
-1124 ASGCHAELIKNCP
+1124 ASGCHAELIKTCS

-1149 ADWTVRGKEKKTL
+1149 ADWAVRGKEKKTL

>member
-1 MITLQNVSFSYSG
+1 MINFKNVSFSYSG

-28 IKDGEFIVLCG
+28 IKDGEFVVLCG

-62 EMSGSVMIGDVCVN
+62 GMSGSVMIGDVCVN

-163 RVFVL
+163 GVFVL

-182 LHRMLVKIKAA
+182 LHRMLVKIKAE
-193 GKTVIIAEHR
+193 GKTVVIAEHR

-223 RIFTRDEMKALTESD
+223 RIFTRDEMKALSESD
-238 LTALGLRLTDMQSLA
+238 LTALGLRLTNMQSLA
-253 VLARKEDAARETPVK
+253 VLARKEDAAQETLVK
-268 CSTPKTAAK
+268 SSTLPET
-277 DGAPITDTELS
+277 
-288 GEQPVKNNASSESQL
+288 QP

-308 LEALDITCGYGST
+308 LEALDVTCGYGST

-405 ASAADAEAVLARL
+405 ASAADAEEVLARL

-466 ERFGSLLRELQTS
+466 ERFGSLLRDLQTS

-559 KAALCMTLGAA
+559 QAALCMTLGAA

-577 LVYTILEQVLNGSV
+577 LVYTILEQVLNGLV

-707 IALGISISGQM
+707 IALGISVSGQM

-815 RYILAICLSFGIAPL
+815 RYILIICLSFGIAPL

-855 DSCGGVNTPTL
+855 D
-866 CVVTKGIKPDCNHL
+866 
-880 MRTTHPDDCVG
+880 
-891 VVDYPELKTGTAPFS
+891 YPELKTGTAPFS
-906 GTGHDIEFRN
+906 GTGHNIEFRN

-922 DLEVLKDVSFTA
+922 DLEVLKNVSFTA

-1017 IAAAKKTQADE
+1017 IAAAKKAQADE

-1090 FEIVR
+1090 SEIVR

-1107 SIMNANR
+1107 SIMSANR

-1124 ASGCHAELIKNCP
+1124 ASGCHAELIKTSP

-1149 ADWTVRGKEKKTL
+1149 ADWTVRGK

>member
-14 EHGTGDGVSEIDLT
+14 EHGTGDGVSGIDLT
-28 IKDGEFIVLCG
+28 IKDGEFVVLCG

-193 GKTVIIAEHR
+193 GKTVVIAEHR

-223 RIFTRDEMKALTESD
+223 RIFTRDEMKALSESD

-268 CSTPKTAAK
+268 GSTPKTAAK

-308 LEALDITCGYGST
+308 LEALDVTCGYGST

-444 LCAKKDLLIFDEPTS
+444 LCAKKDVLIFDEPTS

-466 ERFGSLLRELQTS
+466 ERFGSLLRDLQTS

-707 IALGISISGQM
+707 IALGISVSGQM

-815 RYILAICLSFGIAPL
+815 RYILIICLSFGIAPL

-855 DSCGGVNTPTL
+855 D
-866 CVVTKGIKPDCNHL
+866 
-880 MRTTHPDDCVG
+880 
-891 VVDYPELKTGTAPFS
+891 YPELKTGTAPFS
-906 GTGHDIEFRN
+906 GTGHNIEFRN

-1007 GKKGATDEEI
+1007 GKKGATNEEI
-1017 IAAAKKTQADE
+1017 IAAAKKAQADE

-1090 FEIVR
+1090 SEIVR

-1107 SIMNANR
+1107 SIMNADR

-1124 ASGCHAELIKNCP
+1124 ASGCHAELIKTCP

>member
-1 MITLQNVSFSYSG
+1 MINFKNVSFSYSG

-28 IKDGEFIVLCG
+28 IKDGEFVVLCG

-62 EMSGSVMIGDVCVN
+62 GMSGSVMIGDVCVN

-163 RVFVL
+163 GVFVL

-193 GKTVIIAEHR
+193 GKTVVIAEHR

-223 RIFTRDEMKALTESD
+223 RIFTRDEMKALSESD

-253 VLARKEDAARETPVK
+253 VLARKENAAQETLVK
-268 CSTPKTAAK
+268 SSTLPET
-277 DGAPITDTELS
+277 
-288 GEQPVKNNASSESQL
+288 QP

-308 LEALDITCGYGST
+308 LEALDVTCGYGST

-405 ASAADAEAVLARL
+405 ASAADAEAILARL

-494 SCCTHILHIENGRVL
+494 SCCTHILHIENGRGL

-526 LQESDENTSRK
+526 LQESDENASRK

-570 ASIIPYL
+570 ASIVPYL

-661 TDDIESIELLLAH
+661 TDDIESIELLLAR

-707 IALGISISGQM
+707 IALGISVSGQM

-815 RYILAICLSFGIAPL
+815 RYILIICLSFGIAPL

-855 DSCGGVNTPTL
+855 D
-866 CVVTKGIKPDCNHL
+866 
-880 MRTTHPDDCVG
+880 
-891 VVDYPELKTGTAPFS
+891 YPELKTGTAPFS
-906 GTGHDIEFRN
+906 GTGYNIEFRN

-998 KSIADNIRI
+998 KTIADNIRI
-1007 GKKGATDEEI
+1007 GKKGATNEEI
-1017 IAAAKKTQADE
+1017 IAAAKKAQADE

-1090 FEIVR
+1090 SEIVR

-1124 ASGCHAELIKNCP
+1124 ASGCHAELIKTSP

-1149 ADWTVRGKEKKTL
+1149 SDWTVRGK

>member
-1 MITLQNVSFSYSG
+1 MINFKNVSFSYSG

-28 IKDGEFIVLCG
+28 IKDGEFVVLCG

-163 RVFVL
+163 QVFVL

-193 GKTVIIAEHR
+193 GKTVVIAEHR

-208 DVADRFIYMRSGKIE
+208 DVADRFIYMRSGRIE
-223 RIFTRDEMKALTESD
+223 RIFTRDEMKALSESD
-238 LTALGLRLTDMQSLA
+238 LTTLGLRLTDMQFLA
-253 VLARKEDAARETPVK
+253 ALARKEDAAQETLVK
-268 CSTPKTAAK
+268 SSTLPET
-277 DGAPITDTELS
+277 
-288 GEQPVKNNASSESQL
+288 QP

-308 LEALDITCGYGST
+308 LEALDVTCGYGSI

-559 KAALCMTLGAA
+559 QAALCMTLGAA

-628 TLENIRRFLQENLE
+628 TLENIRCFLQKNLE

-707 IALGISISGQM
+707 IALGISVSGQM

-815 RYILAICLSFGIAPL
+815 RYILIICLSFGIAPL

-880 MRTTHPDDCVG
+880 MRTTHPDACVG

-906 GTGHDIEFRN
+906 GMGHDIEFRN

-975 REMSLEALNEQI
+975 RDMSLEALNEQI

-1017 IAAAKKTQADE
+1017 IAAAKKAQADE

-1090 FEIVR
+1090 SEIVR

-1107 SIMNANR
+1107 SIMNADR

-1124 ASGCHAELIKNCP
+1124 ASGCHAELIKTCP

>member
-1 MITLQNVSFSYSG
+1 MINFKNVSFSYSG

-28 IKDGEFIVLCG
+28 IKDGEFVVLCG

-97 FFNLDTTGELV
+97 FFNLDTTGEFV

-193 GKTVIIAEHR
+193 GKTVVIAEHR

-223 RIFTRDEMKALTESD
+223 RIFTRDEMKALSESD

-253 VLARKEDAARETPVK
+253 VLARKENAAQETLVK
-268 CSTPKTAAK
+268 SSTLPET
-277 DGAPITDTELS
+277 
-288 GEQPVKNNASSESQL
+288 QP

-308 LEALDITCGYGST
+308 LEALDVTCGYGST

-707 IALGISISGQM
+707 IALGISVSGQM

-815 RYILAICLSFGIAPL
+815 RYILTICLSFGIAPL

-855 DSCGGVNTPTL
+855 D
-866 CVVTKGIKPDCNHL
+866 
-880 MRTTHPDDCVG
+880 
-891 VVDYPELKTGTAPFS
+891 YPELKTGTAPFS
-906 GTGHDIEFRN
+906 GTGHSIDFRN

-975 REMSLEALNEQI
+975 RDMSLEALNEQI

-1017 IAAAKKTQADE
+1017 IAAAKKAQADE

-1090 FEIVR
+1090 SEIVR

-1107 SIMNANR
+1107 SIMNADR
-1114 IIVLKDGRIA
+1114 IIVLKDGHIA

>member
-1 MITLQNVSFSYSG
+1 MINFKNVSFSYSG

-28 IKDGEFIVLCG
+28 IKDGEFVVLCG

-163 RVFVL
+163 QVFVL

-182 LHRMLVKIKAA
+182 LHRMLIKIKAA
-193 GKTVIIAEHR
+193 GKTVVIAEHR

-208 DVADRFIYMRSGKIE
+208 DVADRFIYMRGGKIE
-223 RIFTRDEMKALTESD
+223 RIFTRDEMKALSESD
-238 LTALGLRLTDMQSLA
+238 LTTLGLRLTDMQSLA
-253 VLARKEDAARETPVK
+253 ALARKEDAAQETLVK
-268 CSTPKTAAK
+268 SSTPPET
-277 DGAPITDTELS
+277 
-288 GEQPVKNNASSESQL
+288 QP

-308 LEALDITCGYGST
+308 LEALDVTCGYGST

-405 ASAADAEAVLARL
+405 ASAADAEEVLARL

-444 LCAKKDLLIFDEPTS
+444 LCAKKDVLIFDEPTS

-466 ERFGSLLRELQTS
+466 ERFGSLLRDLQTS

-559 KAALCMTLGAA
+559 QAALCMTLGAA

-707 IALGISISGQM
+707 IALGISVSGQM

-815 RYILAICLSFGIAPL
+815 RYILIICLSFGIAPL

-855 DSCGGVNTPTL
+855 D
-866 CVVTKGIKPDCNHL
+866 
-880 MRTTHPDDCVG
+880 
-891 VVDYPELKTGTAPFS
+891 YPELKTGTAPFS
-906 GTGHDIEFRN
+906 GMGHDIEFRN

-1007 GKKGATDEEI
+1007 GKKDATDEEI
-1017 IAAAKKTQADE
+1017 IAAAKKAQADE
-1028 FIRELPDGYATLAGE
+1028 FIRELPNGYATLAGE

-1090 FEIVR
+1090 GEIVR

-1124 ASGCHAELIKNCP
+1124 ASGCHAELIKACP

>member
-1 MITLQNVSFSYSG
+1 MINFKNVSFSYSG

-28 IKDGEFIVLCG
+28 IKDGEFVVLCG

-62 EMSGSVMIGDVCVN
+62 EMSGSVMIGDVCIN

-82 IAALTGSVFQNPKSQ
+82 IAAFTGSVFQNPKSQ

-163 RVFVL
+163 QVFVL

-182 LHRMLVKIKAA
+182 LHRMLIKIKAA
-193 GKTVIIAEHR
+193 GKTVVIAEHR

-223 RIFTRDEMKALTESD
+223 RIFTRDEMKVLSESD
-238 LTALGLRLTDMQSLA
+238 LTALGLRLTNMESLA
-253 VLARKEDAARETPVK
+253 VLARKEDAAQKTPVK
-268 CSTPKTAAK
+268 GST
-277 DGAPITDTELS
+277 
-288 GEQPVKNNASSESQL
+288 QPESQS

-308 LEALDITCGYGST
+308 LEALDVTCGYGST

-444 LCAKKDLLIFDEPTS
+444 LCAKKDVLIFDEPTS

-466 ERFGSLLRELQTS
+466 ERFGSLLRDLQTS

-559 KAALCMTLGAA
+559 QAALCMTLGAA
-570 ASIIPYL
+570 ASIVPYL

-591 PTLAGSGKMLAGIL
+591 PTLAGSGKMLTGIL

-707 IALGISISGQM
+707 IALGISVSGQM

-815 RYILAICLSFGIAPL
+815 RYILIICLSFGIAPL

-855 DSCGGVNTPTL
+855 D
-866 CVVTKGIKPDCNHL
+866 
-880 MRTTHPDDCVG
+880 
-891 VVDYPELKTGTAPFS
+891 YPELKTGTAPFS
-906 GTGHDIEFRN
+906 GTGHNIEFRN

-922 DLEVLKDVSFTA
+922 DLEVLKNVSFTA

-970 GGQNI
+970 DGQNI

-1017 IAAAKKTQADE
+1017 IAAAKKAQADE

-1090 FEIVR
+1090 GEIVR

-1114 IIVLKDGRIA
+1114 IILLKDGRIA
-1124 ASGCHAELIKNCP
+1124 ASGCHAELIKTSP

>member
-1 MITLQNVSFSYSG
+1 MINFKNVSFSYSG

-28 IKDGEFIVLCG
+28 IKDGEFVVLCG

-62 EMSGSVMIGDVCVN
+62 EMSGSVMIGDVRVN

-223 RIFTRDEMKALTESD
+223 RIFTRDEMKALNESE

-253 VLARKEDAARETPVK
+253 VLAWKEDAARETSVK
-268 CSTPKTAAK
+268 GSTPKTAAK
-277 DGAPITDTELS
+277 DGAPITDTEQS
-288 GEQPVKNNASSESQL
+288 GEQPVKSIAPSESQP

-308 LEALDITCGYGST
+308 LEALDVTCGYGST

-354 AGLIPSNGSIA
+354 AGLIPSYGSIA

-466 ERFGSLLRELQTS
+466 ERFGSLLRDLQTS

-642 RKPLGKV
+642 CKPLGKV

-707 IALGISISGQM
+707 IALGISVSGQM

-815 RYILAICLSFGIAPL
+815 RYILTICLSFGIAPL

-855 DSCGGVNTPTL
+855 
-866 CVVTKGIKPDCNHL
+866 
-880 MRTTHPDDCVG
+880 
-891 VVDYPELKTGTAPFS
+891 DYPELKTGTAPFS

-1017 IAAAKKTQADE
+1017 IAAAKKAQADE

-1090 FEIVR
+1090 GEIVR
-1095 DKTVIVIAHKMK
+1095 DKTIIVIAHKMK